1 MTNDPQPNS
10 RGTKAIILIAMALAV
25 FTAVGGFI
33 AVYRQVFVY
42 GVE

>member
-1 MTNDPQPNS
+1 MTDDQKPNS
-10 RGTKAIILIAMALAV
+10 RSTKAIILIAMALAA